1 MEASQKAEILNL
13 VAGSS
18 LSTAGALSRLG
29 LAKSTYY
36 RWRQRQA
43 EGRLEDRK
51 GGSKR
56 PWNKLRPEEEEVI
69 LAQARE
75 RPELSPRQLALHITD
90 SQGFYVSESSA
101 YRLLK
106 REGLVR
112 AARIVGFKAE
122 KEYQRKTTRP
132 HELWATDC
140 AHLKVMEWGWY
151 YLVTVMD
158 DYSRFILAWEL
169 QPSMAAPCLIEV
181 MQHAVD
187 FTGMSDVAVED
198 RTALLSDNG
207 AGYLSSRF
215 NQYLQLVGIRH
226 ITASPYHPQTNGK
239 VERYQ
244 RTVKGEVNLSNYGL
258 PSDLAEAIGAFVEY
272 YNYERYHEGLG
283 NVTPWE
289 VYTGKREEVLEARK
303 EVKTRT
309 LETRRGY
316 NGLVREREPQ
326 P

>member
-18 LSTAGALSRLG
+18 LSTLRALSRLG

-36 RWRQRQA
+36 RWRKRQA
-43 EGRLEDRK
+43 EGRLEDRE

-56 PWNKLRPEEEEVI
+56 PWNKLKPEEEEII
-69 LAQARE
+69 LAGARE
-75 RPELSPRQLALHITD
+75 RPELSPRQLALYITD
-90 SQGFYVSESSA
+90 SQGFYVSESSV

-122 KEYQRKTTRP
+122 KEYQHKTTRP

-140 AHLKVMEWGWY
+140 AHLKVTDWGWY

-169 QPSMAAPCLIEV
+169 QPNMAAPCLIEV
-181 MQHAVD
+181 VQQAID
-187 FTGMSDVAVED
+187 YTGMGDVPIED

-207 AGYLSSRF
+207 PGYLSSRF
-215 NQYLQLVGIRH
+215 NQYLQLVGIHH

-239 VERYQ
+239 MERYY
-244 RTVKGEVNLSNYGL
+244 RTVKGEVNLSSYEM
-258 PSDLAEAIGAFVEY
+258 PSDLAEAIGALVEY

-283 NVTPWE
+283 NVTPWD
-289 VYTGKREEVLEARK
+289 VYTGKREEILEARK

-309 LETRRGY
+309 LDTRRGY
-316 NGLVREREPQ
+316 NGLVRERETQ

>member
-1 MEASQKAEILNL
+1 MAANQKAEILNL
-13 VAGSS
+13 VANSG
-18 LSTAGALSRLG
+18 LSTTGALSRLG
-29 LAKSTYY
+29 IAKSTYY

-43 EGRLEDRK
+43 EGILEDRR

-56 PWNKLRPEEEEVI
+56 PWNHLAAEEEAAI

-75 RPELSPRQLALHITD
+75 HPELSPRQLAFHITD
-90 SQGFYVSESSA
+90 SQGFFVSESSV

-106 REGLVR
+106 REGLVK
-112 AARIVGFKAE
+112 AAQLVGFKAE
-122 KEYQRKTTRP
+122 KEYHHKTTRP

-181 MQHAVD
+181 MQQAID
-187 FTGMSDVAVED
+187 YTGISSVPIEGK
-198 RTALLSDNG
+198 TSLLSDNG

-215 NQYLQLVGIRH
+215 NQYLSLVGIRH

-244 RTVKGEVNLSNYGL
+244 RTVKGEVNLSSYEL
-258 PSDLAEAIGAFVEY
+258 PSELAQAIGAFVEY
-272 YNYERYHEGLG
+272 YNYQRYHEGLG
-283 NVTPWE
+283 NVTPWD
-289 VYTGKREEVLEARK
+289 VYSGKRDEILRARK
-303 EVKTRT
+303 EAKTRT
-309 LETRRGY
+309 LESRRGY
-316 NGLVREREPQ
+316 NESVREREL
-326 P
+326 

>member
-18 LSTAGALSRLG
+18 LSTLGALSRLG

-56 PWNKLRPEEEEVI
+56 PWNKLRPEEEAV
-69 LAQARE
+69 
-75 RPELSPRQLALHITD
+75 
-90 SQGFYVSESSA
+90 
-101 YRLLK
+101 
-106 REGLVR
+106 
-112 AARIVGFKAE
+112 
-122 KEYQRKTTRP
+122 
-132 HELWATDC
+132 
-140 AHLKVMEWGWY
+140 
-151 YLVTVMD
+151 
-158 DYSRFILAWEL
+158 ILAWEL
-169 QPSMAAPCLIEV
+169 QPNMAAPCLIEV
-181 MQHAVD
+181 VQQAID
-187 FTGMSDVAVED
+187 FTGMTDVPIED
-198 RTALLSDNG
+198 RTSLLSDNG

-215 NQYLQLVGIRH
+215 NQYLRLVGIHH

-239 VERYQ
+239 MERYY
-244 RTVKGEVNLSNYGL
+244 RTVKGEVTLSSYEM

-272 YNYERYHEGLG
+272 YKYERYHEGLG
-283 NVTPWE
+283 NVTPWD
-289 VYTGKREEVLEARK
+289 VYTGKREEILEARK

-309 LETRRGY
+309 LETRKGY
-316 NGLVREREPQ
+316 NGLVRERVPQ